1 VTQSIVFDEISSPI
15 GPLVLCATE
24 NGLCHIEF
32 SAFADAEAKLHHWSH
47 KLLGRDRFVRDRSVL
62 SEAVQ
67 QLELYFAGKLFR
79 FDLVLDLQGTPF
91 QRRVWLALSKIHYG
105 ETQSYKYIGA
115 NIGNPKAVR
124 AVGGANNRNPLPIIL
139 PCHRVIGAN
148 GDMVGYGGGLPIK
161 RFLLDHERHYINN
174 QSV

>member
-1 VTQSIVFDEISSPI
+1 MTQSIVFDEISSPI

-32 SAFADAEAKLHHWSH
+32 SAYADAEDKLRHWSL
-47 KLLGRDRFVRDRSVL
+47 KLLGRDRFERDRSIL
-62 SEAVQ
+62 SEAVH
-67 QLELYFAGKLFR
+67 QLELYFAGRLFC

-91 QRRVWLALSKIHYG
+91 QRSVWLALNKIPYG
-105 ETQSYKYIGA
+105 ETQSYKYIGE

-161 RFLLDHERHYINN
+161 QFLLDHERQYTSK